1 MVDNRSIDHLAV
13 QRYHTQTSRFGFF
26 RRGNHFQRVIDLF
39 ARWGIDLMQEF
50 NLSWVNQRF
59 AVKAEVFGQIRF
71 RQKPS
76 SLLISDHTTS

>member
-1 MVDNRSIDHLAV
+1 MFDNRSIDHLAV

-39 ARWGIDLMQEF
+39 ARRGIDLMQEF

-71 RQKPS
+71 RREA
-76 SLLISDHTTS
+76 LFVLISDHTTS